1 MPDRL
6 DFFLDWGSRTVD
18 VRVDENHQTFLEG
31 GTEIARVL
39 RLACYGSFTKGKGR
53 SCTFTTKGLLCC
65 ADAEIFGFFCA
76 SNISIC
82 IVVPGIR
89 FTSHLFDNPYN
100 EEVII

>member
-1 MPDRL
+1 MKI
-6 DFFLDWGSRTVD
+6 TK
-18 VRVDENHQTFLEG
+18 HFLEG

-39 RLACYGSFTKGKGR
+39 RLACYELHLYHKVYF
-53 SCTFTTKGLLCC
+53 
-65 ADAEIFGFFCA
+65 AAAEIFGFFCA

>member
-1 MPDRL
+1 V
-6 DFFLDWGSRTVD
+6 SVVD

-53 SCTFTTKGLLCC
+53 SCTFPLPQGLLF
-65 ADAEIFGFFCA
+65 AAEIFGFFCA